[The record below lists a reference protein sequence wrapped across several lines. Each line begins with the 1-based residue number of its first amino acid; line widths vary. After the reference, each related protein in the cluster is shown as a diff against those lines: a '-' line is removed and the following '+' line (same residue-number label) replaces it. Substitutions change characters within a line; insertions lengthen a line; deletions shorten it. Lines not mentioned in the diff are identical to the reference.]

1 MKMNK
6 AEFRN
11 AIQETAAVT
20 GFSPAL
26 VEKDYHCSVILK
38 KIYEHEFL
46 KTHLVF
52 KGGTLLAKCYL
63 SFFRMSEDLDFS
75 VKNELCAERKDR
87 RKLADAIRAVI
98 PDLLAETGFREVS
111 PFRGFN
117 ESRQY
122 NAVFGYESLFL
133 LEDTIK
139 FEVGFRGDLMLAP
152 VRQPL
157 QTLLRDA
164 YNPQKSVIS
173 PFEALVLSHQEA
185 YAEKV
190 RAALSRQIPAI
201 RDFYDITAIADS
213 GFDLSTPD
221 FIALVA
227 RKLAADKS
235 AQIDLSEDKQRA
247 LQERIKGELQ
257 GVLKNNSLF
266 TLDAS
271 WKILEAI
278 AEKVAS
284 RKSE

>member
-1 MKMNK
+1 
-6 AEFRN
+6 
-11 AIQETAAVT
+11 
-20 GFSPAL
+20 
-26 VEKDYHCSVILK
+26 
-38 KIYEHEFL
+38 
-46 KTHLVF
+46 
-52 KGGTLLAKCYL
+52 
-63 SFFRMSEDLDFS
+63 MSEYLDFS
-75 VKNELCAERKDR
+75 VKNELCGERKDR

-98 PDLLAETGFREVS
+98 PDPLAETGFREVS

-133 LEDTIK
+133 PEDTIK

-164 YNPQKSVIS
+164 YNPQKPVIS
-173 PFEALVLSHQEA
+173 PFDALVLSHQEA

-213 GFDLSTPD
+213 GFDLNTPD
-221 FIALVA
+221 FFALDA

-235 AQIDLSEDKQRA
+235 AQIDLSESKQRA
-247 LQERIKGELQ
+247 LQERIHSELQ
-257 GVLKNNSLF
+257 DALRNNSSF
-266 TLDAS
+266 TLHES

-278 AEKVAS
+278 AEKATS
-284 RKSE
+284 RKGE